1 MIKKTIKVNYPFYK
15 IIADGGMSAS
25 TIGEGRFIPA
35 LIIDN
40 NNDKDVSELIQLHKG
55 MPPGDTQLQWSLPK
69 TFFAPKSIFLNI
81 EFIKPMKI
89 NFGIE
94 FDLLSQYSLVDGII
108 QSRAFYLMTGK
119 TSDKVSQNIENSIII
134 EVPNMDF
141 DKKWSEMLNDTLKK
155 KFLNMGASKKDA
167 QKLTLDHIKSMRD
180 VWNFRRPEQNGSH

>member
-1 MIKKTIKVNYPFYK
+1 MIKRAIAVDHPFYR
-15 IIADGGMSAS
+15 IVADGGMSAS

-35 LIIDN
+35 IIIDIDD
-40 NNDKDVSELIQLHKG
+40 DKEVSELIQLHKG
-55 MPPGDTQLQWSLPK
+55 MPPGDTELHWFLPK
-69 TFFAPKSIFLNI
+69 TFFAPKSVYLNI

-94 FDLLSQYSLVDGII
+94 FDLSNQYSLVDGII

-119 TSDKVSQNIENSIII
+119 TSDKVSQNIENSIMI

-155 KFLNMGASKKDA
+155 KYRNIGVSKKDA
-167 QKLTLDHIKSMRD
+167 QKHILAHIKSMRD
-180 VWNFRRPEQNGSH
+180 VWNLRRPE